1 MTRSFVRVYLT
12 VRVSLTTEFEMPDE
26 NAAQRFDEASDPKAM
41 REALG
46 MAETDLSG
54 ADLEGA
60 DLTGADLFQAIVDE
74 AKLAGADLRGA
85 EVSGLDLRRLA
96 TYQDLKITP
105 DQQFRLLDAMGIDV
119 RPE

>member
-46 MAETDLSG
+46 
-54 ADLEGA
+54 
-60 DLTGADLFQAIVDE
+60 
-74 AKLAGADLRGA
+74 
-85 EVSGLDLRRLA
+85 VSRQSAWER
-96 TYQDLKITP
+96 
-105 DQQFRLLDAMGIDV
+105 FS
-119 RPE
+119 